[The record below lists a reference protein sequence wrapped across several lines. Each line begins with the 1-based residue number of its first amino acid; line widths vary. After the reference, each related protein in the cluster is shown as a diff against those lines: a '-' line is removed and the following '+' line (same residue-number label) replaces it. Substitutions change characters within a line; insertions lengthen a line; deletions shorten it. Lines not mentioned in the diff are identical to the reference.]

1 MADESYGDELTR
13 KLHGTTDAAVWA
25 EAFLARFRLATVGDR
40 VLDEGTMIG
49 WFANAIEV
57 GRAAGHRAALQSIEP
72 RILELLGKWGL
83 PPWGDDTTG
92 PLGGSVDC
100 APLAQ
105 EMTADVAELMRELG
119 RV

>member
-1 MADESYGDELTR
+1 MSDDQYGDERTR
-13 KLHGTTDAAVWA
+13 QLHGTTDAAVWA
-25 EAFLARFRLATVGDR
+25 GVFLEIDGENKLHG
-40 VLDEGTMIG
+40 DEGAMIG

-57 GRAAGHRAALQSIEP
+57 GRDAGHRAALRAVQP

-83 PPWGDDTTG
+83 PPWPG
-92 PLGGSVDC
+92 PDGETLGGTVDC

-105 EMTADVAELMRELG
+105 EMAADVAELMRELG